1 MKIALEWF
9 LNPDHLPLIVAREKG
24 FIKEAGIDDLEI
36 IVPDAH
42 YDGLSELLTGNIELA
57 TNEPLHLIEQYNENF
72 LTLGTFFQTR
82 GGVMMKKSS
91 YSRLQQ
97 GEVITVATPV
107 ANEKT
112 NRIGL
117 EIIQRYARKNG
128 FEVMPDQVVFDAKDF
143 YLIDHIKKG
152 ADAAWLY
159 FYNFEGIEAEHEG
172 MPMVYMDAETAGFA
186 NFCGLD
192 IFVTQQF
199 YADNKERV
207 NQFTEAIRRAIRYI
221 QANPQEVSSIYYQF
235 SMEEP
240 SELMDDIL
248 LATINCFNPNFTSSY
263 ADELPILHFF
273 REIGITDLED
283 EKFKTA
289 FI

>member
-1 MKIALEWF
+1 
-9 LNPDHLPLIVAREKG
+9 
-24 FIKEAGIDDLEI
+24 
-36 IVPDAH
+36 
-42 YDGLSELLTGNIELA
+42 
-57 TNEPLHLIEQYNENF
+57 
-72 LTLGTFFQTR
+72 
-82 GGVMMKKSS
+82 MMKKSS

-172 MPMVYMDAETAGFA
+172 MPMVFMDAETAGFA

-192 IFVTQQF
+192 IFVTRQF

-207 NQFTEAIRRAIRYI
+207 NQFTEAIRQAIRYI